1 MQWQF
6 KLIYSEGNHF
16 CRGNGRTKK
25 KAGGGLAAGGT
36 GRDGAM
42 GGAVTG
48 LRAISN
54 FTYEMVE
61 IVEENR
67 KDAVLGSI
75 GQDVRCSRL
84 GRFDNFYPFH

>member
-1 MQWQF
+1 MPIHINS
-6 KLIYSEGNHF
+6 L
-16 CRGNGRTKK
+16 RGNPLLQREGTDNE
-25 KAGGGLAAGGT
+25 AGGGWL
-36 GRDGAM
+36 GRRGDGAQW
-42 GGAVTG
+42 GDGRG
-48 LRAISN
+48 SYRLLRAISN

>member
-36 GRDGAM
+36 GRKGAM
-42 GGAVTG
+42 GGAVTS
-48 LRAISN
+48 LRLPSDFTNEMGKNCQTVRAGSN
-54 FTYEMVE
+54 GHP
-61 IVEENR
+61 
-67 KDAVLGSI
+67 VLRSLKPP
-75 GQDVRCSRL
+75 SW
-84 GRFDNFYPFH
+84 RFRSGY

>member
-36 GRDGAM
+36 GRKGAM

-48 LRAISN
+48 CCVPSVISL
-54 FTYEMVE
+54 M
-61 IVEENR
+61 
-67 KDAVLGSI
+67 KWSK
-75 GQDVRCSRL
+75 
-84 GRFDNFYPFH
+84 

>member
-1 MQWQF
+1 MEGQRRRRGKVWQQ
-6 KLIYSEGNHF
+6 G
-16 CRGNGRTKK
+16 
-25 KAGGGLAAGGT
+25 
-36 GRDGAM
+36 DGAQRGDGR
-42 GGAVTG
+42 GGYWL

-61 IVEENR
+61 IVGENR

-75 GQDVRCSRL
+75 GQDVRCSRP

>member
-1 MQWQF
+1 MA
-6 KLIYSEGNHF
+6 IYINIL
-16 CRGNGRTKK
+16 RGKPLLQREWKDK
-25 KAGGGLAAGGT
+25 EEGGGRFGSRG
-36 GRDGAM
+36 DGAQWGD
-42 GGAVTG
+42 GGG
-48 LRAISN
+48 SYRLLRAISN

>member
-36 GRDGAM
+36 GGDGR
-42 GGAVTG
+42 GSYRL

>member
-36 GRDGAM
+36 GRKGAM
-42 GGAVTG
+42 GGEIG
-48 LRAISN
+48 RAH
-54 FTYEMVE
+54 V
-61 IVEENR
+61 
-67 KDAVLGSI
+67 
-75 GQDVRCSRL
+75 
-84 GRFDNFYPFH
+84 

>member
-1 MQWQF
+1 MQREW
-6 KLIYSEGNHF
+6 KDKEE
-16 CRGNGRTKK
+16 
-25 KAGGGLAAGGT
+25 GGGRFGSRG
-36 GRDGAM
+36 DGARW
-42 GGAVTG
+42 GDGRG
-48 LRAISN
+48 SYRLLRAISN

-75 GQDVRCSRL
+75 GQDVRCSRP

>member
-16 CRGNGRTKK
+16 CRGNGRPKK
-25 KAGGGLAAGGT
+25 KAGGGLAAGGRRLARRGPGARWGE
-36 GRDGAM
+36 GRGSYRL
-42 GGAVTG
+42 

-61 IVEENR
+61 IVGG
-67 KDAVLGSI
+67 A
-75 GQDVRCSRL
+75 
-84 GRFDNFYPFH
+84 

>member
-1 MQWQF
+1 MAIHLNMLQGKPLLQREW
-6 KLIYSEGNHF
+6 
-16 CRGNGRTKK
+16 
-25 KAGGGLAAGGT
+25 KAKEEGGGRFGSRG
-36 GRDGAM
+36 DGAQW
-42 GGAVTG
+42 GDGRG
-48 LRAISN
+48 SYRLLRAISN

>member
-1 MQWQF
+1 MAIHLNMLQGKPLLQREW
-6 KLIYSEGNHF
+6 
-16 CRGNGRTKK
+16 
-25 KAGGGLAAGGT
+25 KAKEEGGGRFGSRGAQWGD
-36 GRDGAM
+36 GRGSYRL
-42 GGAVTG
+42 